1 MLEASLPAANSH
13 LIAPPLSIDWSWLG
27 ENWWMKYRYLETT
40 GALNEAG
47 SKPGWRQRSP
57 SAAGRTHGRA
67 GKGPNW
73 RGKPIPRAVCGL
85 VPESLAREDLVF
97 PIGEEDEVLT
107 LAAVE
112 HDDIA
117 LADKISFVL
126 ARPVRLIAASREEVE
141 ALISEFHGEE
151 SGPQRV
157 DSMLQEFTDEL
168 KSGSSSLHHP
178 TLASTAYMSPE
189 QVPARFSARGAP
201 ASRDASGRGPRSSLD
216 STSSVG
222 DSGVWFYIVE
232 EGQSVLARNPDGS
245 MEIIVGPRRVWR
257 GRRKFQRMIHHVAH
271 PGEYLIVRYRDGRQ
285 EHQAGPAEVWFDP
298 RVHQEITCE
307 DMLQIAAKE
316 AVVVYSQKDGTS
328 TVQRRIEHGPTLFMP
343 RPGEWLHT
351 FVWHASE
358 GGSQGVRKIPK
369 GLVFQK
375 LWLMPDQMYHDVTDV
390 RTADDAVLTIR
401 LMIFFELLDIATML
415 ETSHDPI
422 GDFVN
427 AATSDVVDFTG
438 RHDFESFKH
447 NTDKLNELETYRQ
460 LAVRASQC
468 GYRIN
473 KVVYRG
479 YGAPERLQQMHDQA
493 IEARTKLQLERATEQ
508 QAQDLE
514 SFKLESQMLRAGKRR
529 HEQTAEVA
537 HQLEL
542 DQRKQEAELRANE
555 TRSNFQRQQQR
566 LESELRL
573 EHRIRQDTHQRE
585 HLAEL
590 RRMDV
595 DLTAYLTQY
604 RADQVI
610 ELRGPQG
617 GTTHLHLDPSH
628 SQDGSRF
635 RSEETGESMG
645 GSAATKT

>member
-1 MLEASLPAANSH
+1 MEYH
-13 LIAPPLSIDWSWLG
+13 YLG
-27 ENWWMKYRYLETT
+27 TT
-40 GALNEAG
+40 GVLNETSSG
-47 SKPGWRQRSP
+47 KGWRHRHSSKSQPPR
-57 SAAGRTHGRA
+57 GRA
-67 GKGPNW
+67 GKGPSW
-73 RGKPIPRAVCGL
+73 RARTVPRAICEL
-85 VPESLAREDLVF
+85 IPESLARENLIF
-97 PIGEEDEVLT
+97 PIGEEGETLR
-107 LAAVE
+107 LAAVAHE
-112 HDDIA
+112 DVA

-126 ARPVRLIAASREEVE
+126 ARPVRLVAASREEIE
-141 ALISEFHGEE
+141 SLIREYFGEVT
-151 SGPQRV
+151 V
-157 DSMLQEFTDEL
+157 DSMLQEFHDTSAAPSEL
-168 KSGSSSLHHP
+168 NRSDYTASGFR
-178 TLASTAYMSPE
+178 ASEAVRPRE
-189 QVPARFSARGAP
+189 LGRVRAARNV
-201 ASRDASGRGPRSSLD
+201 ASGRRSQSSLD
-216 STSSVG
+216 PTAPLG

-232 EGQSVLARNPDGS
+232 EGQCVLVRNPDGTMDVIS
-245 MEIIVGPRRVWR
+245 GPKRVWC
-257 GRRKFQRMIHHVAH
+257 GRRKFQRMVHHVAH
-271 PGEYLIVRYRDGRQ
+271 PGDYLIVRYRDGRQ
-285 EHQAGPAEVWFDP
+285 EHLAGPATVWFDP
-298 RVHQEITCE
+298 RIHQEITRE
-307 DMLQIAAKE
+307 EMLQVAAKE
-316 AVVVYSQKDGTS
+316 AVVVYCQKEATS
-328 TVQRRIEHGPTLFMP
+328 SVQRRVENGPTLFMP

-358 GGSQGVRKIPK
+358 GGSEGVRKVPK

-375 LWLMPDQMYHDVTDV
+375 LWLLPDQMYHDVTDV
-390 RTADDAVLTIR
+390 RTMDDAVLTIR

-438 RHDFESFKH
+438 RHDFESFKQ

-529 HEQTAEVA
+529 HEQTAEVV

-542 DQRKQEAELRANE
+542 DQKKQEAELRANE
-555 TRSNFQRQQQR
+555 AQYHFRREQQR
-566 LESELRL
+566 LESEFRL
-573 EHRIRQDTHQRE
+573 EHRTRQDSQQRE

-595 DLTAYLTQY
+595 DLTAYLTQS

-610 ELRGPQG
+610 ELRGPESNVA
-617 GTTHLHLDPSH
+617 HLHLDQSH
-628 SQDGSRF
+628 PHDGF
-635 RSEETGESMG
+635 RVRSDEMAKPTGEV
-645 GSAATKT
+645 AAR